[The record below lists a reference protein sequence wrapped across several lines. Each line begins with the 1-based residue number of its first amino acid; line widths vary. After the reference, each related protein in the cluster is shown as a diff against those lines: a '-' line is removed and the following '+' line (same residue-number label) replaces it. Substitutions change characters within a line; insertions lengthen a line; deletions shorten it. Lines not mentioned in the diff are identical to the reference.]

1 VRRDVVPE
9 KMKKRMPSLLAA
21 MLLAGCAT
29 DRFALIDR
37 DTRDEH
43 GPFLLRTGS
52 PVRIGEKTY
61 SVKRL
66 ASRDAVLTDRM
77 KSYIIPEIDFRDA
90 HIQDVVEFCREPGIV
105 WDAHD
110 AVVNPR
116 MDVILVVPKDRVESI
131 PRVTFSARLLSLY
144 KAMEIMA
151 ELTGL
156 EFAIED
162 GHAWLKW
169 KD

>member
-1 VRRDVVPE
+1 MKRTMPALLVALVV
-9 KMKKRMPSLLAA
+9 
-21 MLLAGCAT
+21 AGCAT

-37 DTRDEH
+37 ETQEEH
-43 GPFLLRTGS
+43 GPFLMHTGA

-66 ASRDAVLTDRM
+66 ATRDEVLRDRM
-77 KSYIIPEIDFRDA
+77 KSSIIPEIDFRDA

-105 WDAHD
+105 WDSLD
-110 AVVNPR
+110 TVVNPR
-116 MDVILVVPKDRVESI
+116 MDVILVVPPDKIESI
-131 PRVTFSARLLSLY
+131 PRVTFNARFLSLY
-144 KAMEIMA
+144 KTMEIMA
-151 ELTGL
+151 KLTGL
-156 EFAIED
+156 QFEIED